1 MCSSL
6 TDQVRSIA
14 NVTTAVA
21 KGDLTQKIEIE
32 VEGEMSTLKR
42 TVNSMVDQLSA
53 FASEVTRV
61 ALEVGTQGILGG
73 QARVEGV
80 QGTWADLTRNV
91 NVRITLYAFVIW
103 RNTNNFLQKM
113 ANNLTDQVRS
123 ISEVTK
129 AVALGDLGKT
139 VEVDVQGE
147 MLDLKMTVNS
157 MVAQLSTLADE
168 VTRVSLE
175 VGTEGLLG
183 GQAFVPDVEGMW
195 KVGLPVCM
203 GAENPII
210 YLVTLGPHRQCQ
222 LDGNE
227 FDKPSPFHRRGDESR
242 RRRRLDQEDRC
253 RRTWRDFRV
262 EGDCQRHDGVFECVR
277 R

>member
-91 NVRITLYAFVIW
+91 NVCITPALPHPSQID
-103 RNTNNFLQKM
+103 NGNFLQKM
-113 ANNLTDQVRS
+113 ASNLTDQVRS

-129 AVALGDLGKT
+129 AVALGDLSKT

-157 MVAQLSTLADE
+157 MVAQLSTLANE

-195 KVGLPVCM
+195 KVGRFRS
-203 GAENPII
+203 GTKTQNAE
-210 YLVTLGPHRQCQ
+210 YGSSSGSHFQCQ
-222 LDGNE
+222 FDGRELDQS
-227 FDKPSPFHRRGDESR
+227 SPFYRQGHESCR
-242 RRRRLDQEDRC
+242 RR
-253 RRTWRDFRV
+253 
-262 EGDCQRHDGVFECVR
+262 
-277 R
+277 